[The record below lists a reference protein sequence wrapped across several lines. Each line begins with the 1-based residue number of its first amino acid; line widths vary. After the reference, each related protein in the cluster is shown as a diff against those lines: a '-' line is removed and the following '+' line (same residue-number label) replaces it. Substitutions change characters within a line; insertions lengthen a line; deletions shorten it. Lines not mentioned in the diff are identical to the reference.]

1 LTVMTFAPGVRERQT
16 CLSMRD
22 FEARLEEVG
31 LYLGIPRRRE
41 KRADHTVGSSLHTAG
56 YGR

>member
-1 LTVMTFAPGVRERQT
+1 MTFAPGVRERQT